1 MVLMQLRSLA
11 PCHRHGRVL
20 VVLEDAAGA
29 RRLTFY
35 ADPGET
41 RRLQQTVERG
51 PAACHPVYD
60 FVRAL
65 LGAVSAR
72 LLRVVLEDVRG
83 EGIGALVHLRQG
95 ATETV
100 VSCYP
105 PDAVALALREQL
117 PIYATDAALDHAV
130 PVAPPSTGPAEV
142 ADWLERVRPRD
153 FGG

>member
-1 MVLMQLRSLA
+1 MVLMQLRCLA
-11 PCHRHGRVL
+11 PCHRHERVL

-35 ADPGET
+35 AHPGET
-41 RRLQQTVERG
+41 RRLEQTVERG
-51 PAACHPVYD
+51 RAACHPVYD

-65 LGAVSAR
+65 LGAVGATA
-72 LLRVVLEDVRG
+72 LRVVLEDVRG
-83 EGIGALVHLRQG
+83 HGIGALVHVRHG
-95 ATETV
+95 DTETV

-105 PDAVALALREQL
+105 PDAVALAIREQL

-130 PVAPPSTGPAEV
+130 PVTPPPAGPADV
-142 ADWLERVRPRD
+142 GDWLDRVRPRD